1 MAHIYQA
8 TLSPNKMELLS
19 AWLPAQPWFPGG
31 EPAAM
36 RQVGAYRFDDPA
48 GEVGMETILVAAGE
62 TVLQNPLTYRGAPLE
77 GAEQWLIG
85 TMQHSVLGMRWVY
98 DACGDPVYVA
108 ELAAAVVA
116 ARPQAE
122 EMVDVDGQS
131 VRRDP
136 SVRVQSSGSAAAD
149 APVPFGALS
158 VTTVDGVTTI
168 SDGAVEL
175 SILRVLELDGS
186 TTGTHPLTATW
197 DGQTVPVQLA
207 SAKLAL

>member
-19 AWLPAQPWFPGG
+19 VWLPAQPWFREGD
-31 EPAAM
+31 PALH
-36 RQVGAYRFDDPA
+36 QVGAYRFDDPA
-48 GEVGMETILVAAGE
+48 GEVGMETILVAAGD

-85 TMQHSVLGMRWVY
+85 TMEHSVLGTRWVY

-108 ELAAAVVA
+108 ELAAALVA
-116 ARPQAE
+116 GRPQAE

-131 VRRDP
+131 VRREP
-136 SVRVQSSGSAAAD
+136 SVRVQSSASAATD
-149 APVPFGALS
+149 APVPSGALS
-158 VTTVDGVTTI
+158 VTTAGGVTTI
-168 SDGAVEL
+168 SDGELEL
-175 SILRVLELDGS
+175 SVLRVLDLGGS
-186 TTGTHPLTATW
+186 TTNTQTLTATW

-207 SAKLAL
+207 SAKPAV